1 MMYYCQWP
9 MITCLGGSREF
20 KYRGT
25 VVGKDDCVYGIPDR
39 AKRIVKFDPTNPD
52 TTSTVGGGKLALRK
66 GSIVGMLVYW
76 VVMVTSRLRMVLVK
90 Y

>member
-1 MMYYCQWP
+1 M
-9 MITCLGGSREF
+9 
-20 KYRGT
+20 
-25 VVGKDDCVYGIPDR
+25 YGIPDR

-66 GSIVGMLVYW
+66 GSIVGMVYW
-76 VVMVTSRLRMVLVK
+76 VVMVTSRLRIDMVE